1 MAFATEV
8 SVVAACPCAV
18 GGCTSTVGVCTCGGP
33 SGENMTILSDDVRSA
48 SNLFS
53 AWRHVKRS
61 ALNSKNTKIRG
72 HAGEFEYNHQRHL
85 KTIATQ
91 LRENRFN
98 FDGVEG
104 VLKDKKKRESA
115 GKDPRPIAVASI
127 KNRIVQ
133 RAILQVLQPRKAVN
147 KRDINTRYTPKEDPR
162 LGNLNQ
168 INCSKFGVGGL
179 MSPYGG
185 VRPAITLIMKAMSG
199 GASYYYQSDIKA
211 YFTKIPTARVVDK
224 VFVETDDK
232 NLVDLFARG
241 LEVNLANKDEL
252 LSYAK
257 IFPSGGIG
265 VAQGSSL
272 SAFAG
277 NVLLYDFDHDLNRLG
292 VTAVRYIDDLLLVS
306 HSKEILKKAVAFSED
321 HLGSFGFSLY
331 PPVPGSD
338 KASQGECNNAFNFL
352 GCTVQPNR
360 CVPSKQSIAKLNADV
375 NRTMSASKKG
385 INELLSKG
393 TPLDSKLSKSTIL
406 HDLGKKIYGWQKSFA
421 FCTDSQ
427 AFRRLD
433 SDIVLRVSNYEGWIH
448 NKTRSLLAEERM
460 QIIGIPSTEKLF
472 ETDTGRG
479 RSRVTSST
487 QGLSP

>member
-1 MAFATEV
+1 M
-8 SVVAACPCAV
+8 
-18 GGCTSTVGVCTCGGP
+18 TS
-33 SGENMTILSDDVRSA
+33 LSDDVRSA

-91 LRENRFN
+91 LRESRFN

-168 INCSKFGVGGL
+168 INCSEFGVGGL

-185 VRPAITLIMKAMSG
+185 VRPAITLIIKAMSG

-211 YFTKIPTARVVDK
+211 FFTKIPTARVVDK

-292 VTAVRYIDDLLLVS
+292 R
-306 HSKEILKKAVAFSED
+306 H
-321 HLGSFGFSLY
+321 
-331 PPVPGSD
+331 
-338 KASQGECNNAFNFL
+338 
-352 GCTVQPNR
+352 
-360 CVPSKQSIAKLNADV
+360 
-375 NRTMSASKKG
+375 
-385 INELLSKG
+385 
-393 TPLDSKLSKSTIL
+393 
-406 HDLGKKIYGWQKSFA
+406 
-421 FCTDSQ
+421 
-427 AFRRLD
+427 RRQ
-433 SDIVLRVSNYEGWIH
+433 IH
-448 NKTRSLLAEERM
+448 
-460 QIIGIPSTEKLF
+460 
-472 ETDTGRG
+472 
-479 RSRVTSST
+479 
-487 QGLSP
+487 